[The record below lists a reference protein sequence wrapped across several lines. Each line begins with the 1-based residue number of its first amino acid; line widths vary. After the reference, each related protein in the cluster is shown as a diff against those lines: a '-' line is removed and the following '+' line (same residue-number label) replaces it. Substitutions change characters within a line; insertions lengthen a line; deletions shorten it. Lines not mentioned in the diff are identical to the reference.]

1 MTSGRDSARRCTSRA
16 DWSGAEGHRIHV
28 PTRDGCHLAAFGA
41 GTLRD
46 EHVKVGVLTA
56 SLLAAVLASG
66 VLRARNR
73 TYRQLHES
81 ETADDDS
88 DGVPDVYVPGERT

>member
-1 MTSGRDSARRCTSRA
+1 
-16 DWSGAEGHRIHV
+16 
-28 PTRDGCHLAAFGA
+28 
-41 GTLRD
+41 
-46 EHVKVGVLTA
+46 VKVGVLTA